1 MEESFVSSIR
11 RAQRFISLHGHLLME
26 TFEVFKTICTN
37 AIIILFNVQTKLL
50 NCPDKSSKRS
60 WNIFIFCTHMVS

>member
-37 AIIILFNVQTKLL
+37 AIIILFKCANKMIKL
-50 NCPDKSSKRS
+50 S
-60 WNIFIFCTHMVS
+60 